1 MSFGFNKLLKKI
13 LPKRLFYRA
22 LIIVAAP
29 IIILQVTISIV
40 FFDSIWI
47 KANKGMTRSL
57 VAEIETL
64 FDVYRSSENK
74 NNIKQLTDLY
84 KKNFDF
90 VINIKSGEQLPETK
104 SDRRFSPMDRS
115 LRREMKHAF
124 GNNNYWFDTV
134 TYIDLVD
141 LRIQTENEVIQI
153 FFPKDKIAPSSV
165 RVFVLWLTV
174 PSLLLIF
181 IALIFLKNQTR
192 PLVKLSKAAERFG
205 KGETIDDLRPS
216 GALEIRKAT
225 YEFDRMM
232 KRINR
237 HLAQRSEML
246 SGISHDLRTPLTRLK
261 LQLAMMEKKDLAKKM
276 SSDIDEME
284 KMLNDY
290 LQYAKSQ
297 SEESS
302 TKIDVDNLL
311 KEILR
316 NYDQNR
322 YKLESGEK
330 IIIDGRKNLIKR
342 CMLNII
348 ENGLAYGDKILIEV
362 KKSINGV
369 VIIVEDNGPG
379 IPKNEYVNV
388 FKPFYRIDKSR
399 GLNKSGVGL
408 GLSISQDIIKS
419 HGGNISLSESR
430 FKGLLV
436 KVSLPL

>member
-1 MSFGFNKLLKKI
+1 MSFGLNNLLKKI

-29 IIILQVTISIV
+29 VIILQITISVV

-57 VAEIETL
+57 VSEIETL
-64 FDVYRSSENK
+64 FDVYKSSDNK

-90 VINIKSGEQLPETK
+90 VINIKSGEKLPKTK
-104 SDRRFSPMDRS
+104 FDRRFSPMDRS
-115 LRREMKHAF
+115 LRREMKHVF
-124 GNNNYWFDTV
+124 GSENYWFDTV
-134 TYIDLVD
+134 TYIELVD
-141 LRIQTENEVIQI
+141 LRIQTENEIIQI

-181 IALIFLKNQTR
+181 IAIIFLKNQTR

-205 KGETIDDLRPS
+205 KGEIIDDLRPS

-232 KRINR
+232 KRINK

-261 LQLAMMEKKDLAKKM
+261 LQLAMMDKKDLAKKM
-276 SSDIDEME
+276 TTDIDEME

-302 TKIDVDNLL
+302 SKIDINLMVN
-311 KEILR
+311 EILR
-316 NYDQNR
+316 NFDKNKFELITGQT
-322 YKLESGEK
+322 
-330 IIIDGRKNLIKR
+330 IIIEGRRNLIKR
-342 CMLNII
+342 CIQNII
-348 ENGLAYGDKILIEV
+348 DNGLTYGKKILIEI
-362 KKSINGV
+362 KKTINGV
-369 VIIVEDNGPG
+369 VIIIEDNGPG
-379 IPKNEYVNV
+379 IPKHEYLNV
-388 FKPFYRIDKSR
+388 FKPFYRVDKSR
-399 GLNKSGVGL
+399 GLNKAGVGL
-408 GLSISQDIIKS
+408 GLSIAQDIVKS

-436 KVSLPL
+436 KISLPL

>member
-1 MSFGFNKLLKKI
+1 MFYGLNNLLKKI

-29 IIILQVTISIV
+29 VILLQLIISIV

-57 VAEIETL
+57 VGEVQTL
-64 FDVYRSSENK
+64 FDVYKSNQSRE
-74 NNIKQLTDLY
+74 NIKNLTDLY
-84 KKNFDF
+84 NKNFDF
-90 VINIKSGEQLPETK
+90 VINIKTQEELPETR

-115 LRREMKHAF
+115 LRREMKSAF
-124 GNNNYWFDTV
+124 QNNYWFDTV

-141 LRIQTENEVIQI
+141 LRIKTNNEIIQI
-153 FFPKDKIAPSSV
+153 FFPKAKIAPSSV
-165 RVFVLWLTV
+165 RIFVLWLIV
-174 PSLLLIF
+174 PSVLLIF
-181 IALIFLKNQTR
+181 IALVFLKNQTR
-192 PLVKLSKAAERFG
+192 PLVRLSKAAEKFG
-205 KGETIDDLRPS
+205 KGEVVEDLRPS

-261 LQLAMMEKKDLAKKM
+261 LQLAMMDKKDLAKKM
-276 SSDIDEME
+276 TNDIDEME

-297 SEESS
+297 GEENSS
-302 TKIDVDNLL
+302 KFDLNKLIEGVL
-311 KEILR
+311 K
-316 NYDQNR
+316 NYDKKKYNF
-322 YKLESGEK
+322 LNDISIEIE
-330 IIIDGRKNLIKR
+330 GRKNLIRR
-342 CMLNII
+342 CIINIVG
-348 ENGLAYGDKILIEV
+348 NGLAYGNKILIQT
-362 KKSINGV
+362 KKSINSA
-369 VIIVEDNGPG
+369 IIIIEDNGPG
-379 IPKNEYVNV
+379 IPKDEYVNV

-419 HGGNISLSESR
+419 HGGNISLSKSELG
-430 FKGLLV
+430 GLLV
-436 KVSLPL
+436 KISLPF

>member
-1 MSFGFNKLLKKI
+1 MFYGLNNILKKI

-29 IIILQVTISIV
+29 VILLQLIISIV

-57 VAEIETL
+57 VGEVETL
-64 FDVYRSSENK
+64 FDVYKSNQSKE
-74 NNIKQLTDLY
+74 NIKNLTDLY

-90 VINIKSGEQLPETK
+90 VINIKTDEKLPETR

-115 LRREMKHAF
+115 LRREMKSVF
-124 GNNNYWFDTV
+124 QNNYWFDTV

-141 LRIQTENEVIQI
+141 LRIKTNNEIIQI
-153 FFPKDKIAPSSV
+153 FFPKAKIAPSSV
-165 RVFVLWLTV
+165 RVFVLWLIV
-174 PSLLLIF
+174 PSLLLIL
-181 IALIFLKNQTR
+181 IAIIFLKNQTR

-205 KGETIDDLRPS
+205 KGELVEDLRPS

-261 LQLAMMEKKDLAKKM
+261 LQLAMMEKKDLAEKM

-297 SEESS
+297 AEESS
-302 TKIDVDNLL
+302 TKIDLNVFI
-311 KEILR
+311 KEILK
-316 NYDQNR
+316 NYD
-322 YKLESGEK
+322 EK
-330 IIIDGRKNLIKR
+330 SYVFSSEHNIEIEGRKNLIRR
-342 CMLNII
+342 CIINII
-348 ENGLAYGDKILIEV
+348 GNGLSYGDKISIQT
-362 KKSINGV
+362 KKSVNSAI
-369 VIIVEDNGPG
+369 IIVEDNGPG
-379 IPKNEYVNV
+379 IPKEEYSNV

-419 HGGNISLSESR
+419 HGGNISLS
-430 FKGLLV
+430 KAKLGGLLV
-436 KVSLPL
+436 KISLPF

>member
-1 MSFGFNKLLKKI
+1 MFYGLNNLVKKL

-22 LIIVAAP
+22 LLIVAAP
-29 IIILQVTISIV
+29 IILFQLTISIV

-57 VAEIETL
+57 VSEIETL
-64 FDVYRSSENK
+64 FDVYKSNQSKESIK
-74 NNIKQLTDLY
+74 NLTDLY

-90 VINIKSGEQLPETK
+90 VINIKTNESLPETR

-115 LRREMKHAF
+115 LRREMKSVF
-124 GNNNYWFDTV
+124 QNNYWFDTV

-141 LRIQTENEVIQI
+141 LRIKTKNEIIQV
-153 FFPKDKIAPSSV
+153 FFPKSKIAPSSV

-205 KGETIDDLRPS
+205 KGEMVEDLRPS

-225 YEFDRMM
+225 YEFDKMM
-232 KRINR
+232 KRINK

-261 LQLAMMEKKDLAKKM
+261 LQLAMMDKKDLAEKM
-276 SSDIDEME
+276 TSDIDEME

-297 SEESS
+297 AEENSS
-302 TKIDVDNLL
+302 KIDVNKMLYEILKNYDKNRFEFIS
-311 KEILR
+311 KEIITI
-316 NYDQNR
+316 
-322 YKLESGEK
+322 E
-330 IIIDGRKNLIKR
+330 GRKNLIKR
-342 CMLNII
+342 CIINII
-348 ENGLAYGDKILIEV
+348 GNGLAYGDKIIV
-362 KKSINGV
+362 QTKKTVNGA
-369 VIIVEDNGPG
+369 IIIIEDNGPG
-379 IPKNEYVNV
+379 IPENEYKNV

-419 HGGNISLSESR
+419 HGGNIFLSKSN
-430 FKGLLV
+430 FGGLTV
-436 KVSLPL
+436 KISLPF